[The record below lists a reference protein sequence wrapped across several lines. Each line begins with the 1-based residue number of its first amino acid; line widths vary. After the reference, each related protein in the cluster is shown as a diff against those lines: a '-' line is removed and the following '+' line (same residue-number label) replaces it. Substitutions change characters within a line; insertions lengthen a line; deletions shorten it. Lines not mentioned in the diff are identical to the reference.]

1 MYVNLQCDL
10 DEPCDPRV
18 QCTNLRPG
26 YKCGQCPPGYTSVG
40 PSQGIGAD
48 GTRRTDEG
56 RHRCVDIDEC
66 ADGRNAGCA
75 PNSQCINTEVNYTT
89 PSPLILR
96 RIKICKLH
104 FKKIRF
110 MIRTKRTNKTK
121 YLTNVEWFLKRLKL
135 DYYKAMSHLQVLR
148 SFE

>member
-1 MYVNLQCDL
+1 MILVRYINRNLYFDQFQCDL

-26 YKCGQCPPGYTSVG
+26 YKCGQCPPGYTSMG
-40 PSQGIGAD
+40 PSQGIGAE

-75 PNSQCINTEVNYTT
+75 PNSQCINIEV
-89 PSPLILR
+89 
-96 RIKICKLH
+96 
-104 FKKIRF
+104 
-110 MIRTKRTNKTK
+110 K
-121 YLTNVEWFLKRLKL
+121 YFFAINLPTVFGQSETI
-135 DYYKAMSHLQVLR
+135 
-148 SFE
+148 